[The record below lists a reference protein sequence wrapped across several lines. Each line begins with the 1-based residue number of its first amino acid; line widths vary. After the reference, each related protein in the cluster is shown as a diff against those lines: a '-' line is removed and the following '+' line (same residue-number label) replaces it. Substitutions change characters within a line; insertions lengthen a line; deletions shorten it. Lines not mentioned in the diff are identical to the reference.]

1 MLIPLRTWWHFFRL
15 AFAERLVY
23 RGDFMLG
30 TLMRFLPTLTQIF
43 LWWAIYD
50 VVADNLAGATGGPPP
65 ADPAGRMPGGDI
77 AGYRYGDMVAYFLLV
92 TVTRAFS
99 SMPGLTSGIARQIR
113 SGEINRYLIQ
123 PVDFVGC
130 LLAQRLAHK
139 LVYYGVAVL
148 PFALVF
154 FLCRGFFLDG
164 WPDPFSM
171 TVYVASLLLCFLLGF
186 FLECSLGLAGFWLLE
201 VASLG
206 FVYMLFSFFLSG
218 HMFPLELLESM
229 PGWVQVLLDLMPLK
243 YLAWFPAAVFLGKLG
258 PEEMVWGLVIQAG
271 WVFFFIVLSRVLLV
285 RGLKRYSGFGG

>member
-1 MLIPLRTWWHFFRL
+1 MLTGFSTWWQFFRL
-15 AFAERLVY
+15 ALAERLVY

-50 VVADNLAGATGGPPP
+50 VVSDQASSAAGQPTGAASG
-65 ADPAGRMPGGDI
+65 GQMPGGDI

-99 SMPGLTSGIARQIR
+99 SMPGLTSGISRQIR
-113 SGEINRYLIQ
+113 NGEINRYLLQ
-123 PVDFVGC
+123 PIDYLNS
-130 LLAQRLAHK
+130 LLAQRVAHK
-139 LVYYGVAVL
+139 LVYYGVAIL

-164 WPDPFSM
+164 WPDAATM
-171 TVYVASLLLCFLLGF
+171 AVYCSSLVLGFLLGF
-186 FLECSLGLAGFWLLE
+186 YLEACIGLAGFWLLE

-206 FVYMLFSFFLSG
+206 FIYMLFNFFLSG
-218 HMFPLELLESM
+218 HMFPLELLGSF
-229 PGWVQVLLDLMPLK
+229 PGWVTAILEILPLK
-243 YLAWFPAAVFLGKLG
+243 YLAWFPAAVFLGKVG
-258 PEEMVWGLVIQAG
+258 PDEMYTGLAIQAG
-271 WVFFFIVLSRVLLV
+271 WVLFFVFLARFLWA